1 MPAVT
6 TPAPAPAPA
15 PAQPIGPSSLGSA
28 APPTYVRRTEDA
40 LLRAPSRINQPHLNP
55 DKPNGALW

>member
-1 MPAVT
+1 MPDVT
-6 TPAPAPAPA
+6 TPA
-15 PAQPIGPSSLGSA
+15 PAQPIGSSSSGSAAPPA

-40 LLRAPSRINQPHLNP
+40 LLRAPSRRNQPHLHP